1 MAITKLKTLA
11 ACLLLCCL
19 PIGSPAQTA
28 ADAPATEP
36 AAGVNSTV
44 DTLNSFVKLKEGLQ
58 QDIKALNRQ
67 IGAAQS
73 EAEKN
78 TLRPQLEKLEADL
91 ATVTRNFENVA
102 AGVDITSLRAVQAED
117 FNFQRELFGLL
128 KPAIDEMKEM
138 TSRVRQKS
146 DLKEKITYYQE
157 RLPVIKQALANVE
170 QLVAQSKGQP
180 ISKPLMATADNWRKQ
195 QSFMQGELEATQ
207 LQLDKLMAADTSI
220 AETSQSY
227 LKSFF
232 QQRGLYLTE
241 ALLAILGIALLSRL
255 SYSGLQRYVPGFRR
269 EHRSF
274 RIRLVELIHR
284 LLTAV
289 LIILG
294 PMVVFYLVE
303 DWVLFSLGLLLL
315 IGLAWTLRQAVP
327 RYWHQV
333 QIFLNIGSV
342 REGERIFLD
351 GLPWRVKQ
359 INIFCTLENPVAEL
373 SQRVPINDLVDL
385 KSRPLRAE
393 EPWFPCRKGDWVV
406 LSDGV
411 RGAVTGI
418 SQELVQLVQRGGT
431 VCTYE
436 TSGFLAQNPRNL
448 ATNFRLKETIGIS
461 YNHQKDSTTS
471 IPATLQAYIQQRV
484 EQEGYGDKLLNL
496 RVEFGLANTSSLDL
510 VVVADFNGEL
520 GDLYNRLRRAIQRW
534 CVDACTEYGWEIP
547 FPQLTLHGAVAQSH

>member
-170 QLVAQSKGQP
+170 QLVAQSKVF
-180 ISKPLMATADNWRKQ
+180 L
-195 QSFMQGELEATQ
+195 F
-207 LQLDKLMAADTSI
+207 
-220 AETSQSY
+220 
-227 LKSFF
+227 
-232 QQRGLYLTE
+232 E
-241 ALLAILGIALLSRL
+241 AL
-255 SYSGLQRYVPGFRR
+255 
-269 EHRSF
+269 
-274 RIRLVELIHR
+274 
-284 LLTAV
+284 
-289 LIILG
+289 
-294 PMVVFYLVE
+294 VFYNLLNGDPQFIIRKRLGEIVE
-303 DWVLFSLGLLLL
+303 CPQFHGFYGVLDAGVTGHDNYIHTGFFFFNTPQYIHSVNIRKFHVQQGQFVFSP
-315 IGLAWTLRQAVP
+315 Q
-327 RYWHQV
+327 
-333 QIFLNIGSV
+333 
-342 REGERIFLD
+342 
-351 GLPWRVKQ
+351 KQ
-359 INIFCTLENPVAEL
+359 FKPSGAAQT
-373 SQRVPINDLVDL
+373 
-385 KSRPLRAE
+385 
-393 EPWFPCRKGDWVV
+393 
-406 LSDGV
+406 GV
-411 RGAVTGI
+411 RH
-418 SQELVQLVQRGGT
+418 QPLV
-431 VCTYE
+431 
-436 TSGFLAQNPRNL
+436 
-448 ATNFRLKETIGIS
+448 
-461 YNHQKDSTTS
+461 
-471 IPATLQAYIQQRV
+471 
-484 EQEGYGDKLLNL
+484 
-496 RVEFGLANTSSLDL
+496 
-510 VVVADFNGEL
+510 
-520 GDLYNRLRRAIQRW
+520 
-534 CVDACTEYGWEIP
+534 
-547 FPQLTLHGAVAQSH
+547 